1 MEQAIPQWM
10 SRTELMLGEEKIN
23 KLMQA
28 HVLIAGLG
36 GVGGICAEAITR
48 AGVGNITIVD
58 ADVVEASNKNRQ
70 LVALSSN
77 DGQLKTKIMAERIL
91 DINPAVNLKV
101 FDAYIKEEKTKEILD
116 AAKYDFAIDCIDTLS
131 SKVYFIKNCLD
142 RNIPIVSSMGA
153 GRKLDPTQIKIV
165 PIEKTKICPLAY
177 DVRKRLHKLGIK
189 KGFDAVYS
197 PELMQDDKITVNE
210 KGSKKRSFIGTISY
224 MPPVFGL
231 FCASVVIRNL
241 VK

>member
-1 MEQAIPQWM
+1 
-10 SRTELMLGEEKIN
+10 
-23 KLMQA
+23 
-28 HVLIAGLG
+28 
-36 GVGGICAEAITR
+36 
-48 AGVGNITIVD
+48 
-58 ADVVEASNKNRQ
+58 
-70 LVALSSN
+70 
-77 DGQLKTKIMAERIL
+77 
-91 DINPAVNLKV
+91 
-101 FDAYIKEEKTKEILD
+101 
-116 AAKYDFAIDCIDTLS
+116 
-131 SKVYFIKNCLD
+131 
-142 RNIPIVSSMGA
+142 MGA